1 MSRLIKWTEWDI
13 KMAYLR
19 ENADEEAK
27 RAGGDHIEWLV
38 KWPNN
43 LIELR
48 INITVK
54 PVLYLDRL

>member
-1 MSRLIKWTEWDI
+1 
-13 KMAYLR
+13 MAYLR